1 MIHILIFYMF
11 RIFLSMSIY
20 VSSQY
25 VLFCL
30 YIYVYIYIYVFLKV
44 YIPVAL
50 PGLWFDSPNGSIW
63 ANWESQSRNTSGR
76 RKRSA
81 AYRLSKFAQR
91 SVAWPRRWFHVP
103 SACCDRKVISL
114 ILVGWVD
121 DSNSYQTWI
130 ISIVLV
136 ESFDKSAGGLKMY
149 RFYHH
154 VLSL

>member
-1 MIHILIFYMF
+1 MIHILIFDMF
-11 RIFLSMSIY
+11 RIFFYL
-20 VSSQY
+20 
-25 VLFCL
+25 CL
-30 YIYVYIYIYVFLKV
+30 YMYLPNMFCFVCIYIYIFFFKS
-44 YIPVAL
+44 IPVAL

-103 SACCDRKVISL
+103 TACCDRKVISL
-114 ILVGWVD
+114 IGVGSVD
-121 DSNSYQTWI
+121 DSNGYQTWT